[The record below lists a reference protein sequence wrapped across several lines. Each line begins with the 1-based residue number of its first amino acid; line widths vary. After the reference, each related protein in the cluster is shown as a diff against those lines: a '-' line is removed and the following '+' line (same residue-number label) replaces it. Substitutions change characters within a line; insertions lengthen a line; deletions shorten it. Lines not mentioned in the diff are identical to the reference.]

1 MKQLILL
8 DVCTPDYFPGHHLP
22 LISVPVHS
30 ETTVGELIEGIEDEY
45 DFCFDLYENQYS
57 EADFENAI
65 AELREKNKDILELPF
80 LLNAEK
86 EEEEEEEEDEGE
98 GEGFYAYF
106 VLGKISS
113 ATFYGV
119 RCNFA
124 E

>member
-8 DVCTPDYFPGHHLP
+8 DICTADYFRGHSLP
-22 LISVPVHS
+22 VISVPVHS

-45 DFCFDLYENQYS
+45 DYCFDLYENQYS
-57 EADFENAI
+57 EADFESAI

-80 LLNAEK
+80 LLDADA
-86 EEEEEEEEDEGE
+86 EEEEDESE
-98 GEGFYAYF
+98 GEGVYAYF
-106 VLGKISS
+106 VLGKIRS
-113 ATFYGV
+113 ATFSGI